1 MPQLEK
7 EGEKRGGGA
16 NFHTPKG
23 GTNLEAKSS
32 RKLHKLNWGPSK
44 LRFQQ
49 TYSRTER
56 LRNTNPTTPNST
68 QSELKWVQIKDPK
81 HVWKVRTIIW
91 ITKQFQNV
99 TCLYS
104 NRAARRDESNKP
116 KIIKFRYQSDVLL
129 KVRRSAQSQTLCSR
143 PDALLK
149 ARRSAQGQTLYSRP
163 DILLRARR
171 FAQGQTLCSRPDIL
185 LKARRSAQ
193 GLTFLLKARHSAEP
207 PPDAGVLLD
216 Y

>member
-1 MPQLEK
+1 MLRLRLGLETK
-7 EGEKRGGGA
+7 KGELQCFKTRRHNAVGRS
-16 NFHTPKG
+16 
-23 GTNLEAKSS
+23 TNLEAKSS
-32 RKLHKLNWGPSK
+32 WKLHKLNRGPSK

-104 NRAARRDESNKP
+104 NRASRRDESNKP
-116 KIIKFRYQSDVLL
+116 KIIKFRYQ
-129 KVRRSAQSQTLCSR
+129 
-143 PDALLK
+143 
-149 ARRSAQGQTLYSRP
+149 
-163 DILLRARR
+163 
-171 FAQGQTLCSRPDIL
+171 
-185 LKARRSAQ
+185 
-193 GLTFLLKARHSAEP
+193 
-207 PPDAGVLLD
+207 
-216 Y
+216 